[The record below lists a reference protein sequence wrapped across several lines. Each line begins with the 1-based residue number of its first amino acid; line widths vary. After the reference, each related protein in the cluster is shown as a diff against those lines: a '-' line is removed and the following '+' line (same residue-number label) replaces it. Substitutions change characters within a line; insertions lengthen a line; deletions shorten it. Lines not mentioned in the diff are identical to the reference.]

1 MHLRGMLGLTS
12 VGLLAFLV
20 GSAVSSTA
28 QAQITSTQPR
38 AKVVNVRPA
47 TPPARRMKMIVPYGK
62 GGGSDQLS
70 RAMVS
75 SVQAISRARFDVQNI
90 KKGSGLGAL
99 PEFMRH
105 PPDGYTIIEHID
117 DVAAAYAIGAIDIH
131 PARDWQPI
139 TIVQLTFSQL
149 FIKRGDPRFHDW
161 KTFLAYAREKPKRV
175 VVANVSY
182 DGSME
187 NLTMRALE
195 AALGFKTRQISFTN
209 IKDRYEAVFR
219 GRADALFEQPGDV
232 RKYLDSKRLVPIL
245 TFYNT
250 RPSAFANVPT
260 HKEVGANFEPFMRF
274 RGFFVKRGVP
284 QKRLDYL
291 KKVFTQGYKT
301 ASFQKFNASKY
312 MTIIDP
318 YRDSD
323 SSVAL
328 INQTIK
334 SYSKSYE
341 DFLQQTL
348 NDYFKR

>member
-1 MHLRGMLGLTS
+1 MKLRGVLSYTF
-12 VGLLAFLV
+12 VGLSAFLTV
-20 GSAVSSTA
+20 IANPSATI
-28 QAQITSTQPR
+28 AQITSTTPR
-38 AKVVNVRPA
+38 DARVNV
-47 TPPARRMKMIVPYGK
+47 TPTRARLTKIIVPYGK
-62 GGGSDQLS
+62 GGGSDQLT
-70 RAMVS
+70 RAMVT
-75 SVQAISRARFDVQNI
+75 SVQAVSPVRFVVKNI

-99 PEFMRH
+99 PEFMRQ
-105 PPDGYTIIEHID
+105 PADGYTVIEHID

-131 PARDWQPI
+131 PARDWQPLS
-139 TIVQLTFSQL
+139 IVQLTFSQL

-161 KTFLAYAREKPKRV
+161 KSFLAYAREKQKRV

-195 AALGFKTRQISFTN
+195 ADLGFKTRQISFTN

-232 RKYLDSKRLVPIL
+232 RKYLDAKRLVPIL
-245 TFYNT
+245 TFFNT
-250 RPSAFANVPT
+250 RPSAFASVPT
-260 HKEVGANFEPFMRF
+260 HKEVGAKFEPFMRF
-274 RGFFVKRGVP
+274 RGFFVKRGIP
-284 QKRLDYL
+284 QRRLNYL
-291 KKVFTQGYKT
+291 KKVFTQGYRTK
-301 ASFQKFNASKY
+301 SFQAFNASKY

-318 YRDSD
+318 YRDSNG
-323 SSVAL
+323 SVTL